1 MFGLSNWKD
10 GIVVTEMEPMLDE
23 CQGMGGCKGKEEF
36 SFSHINLKCLLDI
49 QVDVKWGVRDTN
61 LEGLVWR

>member
-10 GIVVTEMEPMLDE
+10 GIVITEMEQMLDK
-23 CQGMGGCKGKEEF
+23 CQGRGGCKGKEEF
-36 SFSHINLKCLLDI
+36 GLGHINLKCLLDI

-61 LEGLVWR
+61 LESLIQR